1 MTENEIAS
9 RVIGAAIEVHKALGP
24 GLLERA
30 YQEALTY
37 KLMQSGL
44 FVEKEKEM
52 PLKFEGVLLDCGFR
66 IDLLVEQKLVI
77 ELKSVQELNDIHLS
91 QVLTYLRLGG
101 YKLGLLINFNVKLLK
116 HGIQR
121 VILTKH

>member
-9 RVIGAAIEVHKALGP
+9 KVIGAAIEVHKALGP

-30 YQEALTY
+30 YQEALAY

-44 FVEKEKEM
+44 LVEKEKEM
-52 PLKFEGVLLDCGFR
+52 PLEFEGVSLDCGFR
-66 IDLLVEQKLVI
+66 IDQLVEQKLVI